1 MTLGSDNNVIGPK
14 KRMNTIVTI
23 CSDSIINQGIERVI
37 QNEFPGD
44 YNLRFTDNITD
55 ALDILNLEL
64 PELTILHLSDKNLDL
79 TFLKEKIMED
89 SWLHSSGIIGIYDLG
104 RHQEDTLLDQ
114 FRSLN
119 LLTLLDYSR
128 IRSHFAKILS
138 IVYAN
143 RQLIYQNELADNV
156 LGRFSG
162 AFNISNTDYSVVSVY
177 TGLLSINMVRSGRV
191 SDEDRFKLQM
201 ALTELVLNGIEHG
214 NCGISRD
221 ERDKR
226 LGEGGS
232 LFELIQEKTLD
243 RDIRRRRVLLEWILS
258 ESVSRFVLHVDAEVF
273 DVAAYKNSLQNA
285 SSDNLRG
292 RGILLSRVVSDRILF
307 NKKGNQVTMIMSHR
321 HLHERLTPA
330 GFSTEEMLIVKP
342 GDIVVRA
349 GDPGDSIFY
358 ISSGTY
364 KVVHHGNIVG
374 RITPEDVFLGEMA
387 FLLNRDRSASVI
399 AETMGKLIR
408 IPSKSFIKIL
418 KLYPQYGLFL
428 SRLLASRLKRTNE
441 FIVTSLGEKED
452 EEPKVLTI

>member
-1 MTLGSDNNVIGPK
+1 MGLRSDIYVIGQK

-44 YNLRFTDNITD
+44 YNLHFTDNITE
-55 ALDILNLEL
+55 ALDILNFEL

-104 RHQEDTLLDQ
+104 RHEEARLLDQ

-128 IRSHFAKILS
+128 IRTHFAKVLS

-156 LGRFSG
+156 LGKFSG
-162 AFNISNTDYSVVSVY
+162 AFNISNADYPVVSVY
-177 TGLLSINMVRSGRV
+177 TGLLSINMVRAGRV
-191 SDEDRFKLQM
+191 SDEERFKLQM
-201 ALTELVLNGIEHG
+201 ALSELVLNGIEHG
-214 NCGISRD
+214 NCGISRED
-221 ERDKR
+221 RDR
-226 LGEGGS
+226 HLESGGN
-232 LFELIQEKTLD
+232 LLELINERNQDKE
-243 RDIRRRRVLLEWILS
+243 IRKKRVLLEWILS
-258 ESVSRFVLHVDAEVF
+258 EQESRFVIHDDGEGF
-273 DVAAYKNSLQNA
+273 DVSAYKASLQNVN
-285 SSDNLRG
+285 SENLKG

-307 NKKGNQVTMIMSHR
+307 NKTGNQVTLIMNHR

-349 GDPGDSIFY
+349 GDPSDSIFY
-358 ISSGTY
+358 ISSGIY
-364 KVVHHGNIVG
+364 KVVNHGNIVG
-374 RITPEDVFLGEMA
+374 RISPEDVFLGEMA

-399 AETMGKLIR
+399 AETKGKLIR
-408 IPSKSFIKIL
+408 IPRKSFIKVL
-418 KLYPQYGLFL
+418 KLYPQYGLFI
-428 SRLLASRLKRTNE
+428 SRLLATRLKRTNE

-452 EEPKVLTI
+452 DEAKDLTI